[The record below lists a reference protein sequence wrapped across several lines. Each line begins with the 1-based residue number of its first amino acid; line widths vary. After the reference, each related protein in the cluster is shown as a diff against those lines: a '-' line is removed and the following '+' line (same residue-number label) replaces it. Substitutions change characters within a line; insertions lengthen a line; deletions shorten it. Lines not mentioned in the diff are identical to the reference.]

1 MKSYLTFFSYLGDQS
16 TEGTKKSG
24 RSKRNRKRGKRK
36 PDTTVAAKS
45 APNAAEEDNKENQ
58 ATSKDNVSEDW
69 LADDSDDEEPK
80 YIWRNVTKGCF
91 AILPLLASYIGW
103 KFENFSGIHILREI
117 KFDRW
122 KMA

>member
-1 MKSYLTFFSYLGDQS
+1 MYFYLGDQS

-36 PDTTVAAKS
+36 PDTPVAAKS

-80 YIWRNVTKGCF
+80 YIWRNVTKECF
-91 AILPLLASYIGW
+91 AILPILTSQFGKRIGIY
-103 KFENFSGIHILREI
+103 FT
-117 KFDRW
+117 
-122 KMA
+122 